1 MVTENPAPEP
11 ERGPTAAAPSAPGGT
26 AVPLTTRLGQL
37 GRNEQLVI
45 GGAAAVVFANL
56 VGGVVEEWSLDVR
69 FWLVILAGIAAAV
82 LVFTGT
88 PRMLA
93 GLSIE
98 AFIRIDAAIVA
109 GYALVDF
116 GDLGS
121 SLGDWS
127 VLSIVLTA
135 IEVVGA
141 AVLAYGAW
149 RVTGGDLLADIASV
163 GRSFRLELVDRFV
176 YFGALGV
183 VVGWFLIML
192 VADIYRFNTESQIGV
207 LAAVLVLAVRWI
219 GRNPGTGQLPVAL
232 PWAIAGLAAIAV
244 LIGLWW
250 LLRIIG
256 DTLEVGDLTT
266 YLPLLLYALALVSLA
281 AGAILGVG
289 RQRAPA
295 AS

>member
-1 MVTENPAPEP
+1 MVTENPVPEP
-11 ERGPTAAAPSAPGGT
+11 ETAPTAAAPSAPGGT
-26 AVPLTTRLGQL
+26 PVPLTTRLGQL

-45 GGAAAVVFANL
+45 GGAAAVVLANL
-56 VGGVVEEWSLDVR
+56 VGGVVEEWSLDIR

-88 PRMLA
+88 PKVLA

-121 SLGDWS
+121 SLGDWT
-127 VLSIVLTA
+127 VLSLVLTA
-135 IEVVGA
+135 IEVAGA

-149 RVTGGDLLADIASV
+149 RVTGGDLVADIASA
-163 GRSFRLELVDRFV
+163 GRSFRLELIDRFV
-176 YFGALGV
+176 YVGGLGV

-192 VADIYRFNTESQIGV
+192 VADIYNFNTESQVGV
-207 LAAVLVLAVRWI
+207 LAAVLVLGVRWI
-219 GRNPGTGQLPVAL
+219 ARNPGTGQLPVAL
-232 PWAIAGLAAIAV
+232 PWTIAGLAAIAV

-250 LLRIIG
+250 LVRIIG
-256 DTLEVGDLTT
+256 ETLEIGDLTT
-266 YLPLLLYALALVSLA
+266 YVPLLVYALALVSLA
-281 AGAILGVG
+281 VGAVLGLG
-289 RQRAPA
+289 GQRASA